1 MPNTEKEIFDLSC
14 ELAEE
19 GREANYD
26 WRQQGRKCRR
36 FVVNKGGDDQW
47 EEADKLALTNKGVL
61 PITINGML
69 PIRDH
74 IVGRQAQSPRDLT
87 VLPAK
92 GGNGVTAMI
101 ISAMLK
107 HTIGQSYGL
116 NLKAEMFKDGITTG
130 RGFLGLDTD
139 YSTDPVNGDIVLKLF
154 SPFHVDIDMLGLQ
167 YDLNQSGRF
176 VNTYEWEDRDK
187 LFACYEDAK
196 DALGEYTIETSTGAP
211 LKKTIQ
217 KVASWFMGTKF
228 GEDID
233 LEDSQ
238 NLDEE
243 IYSQLIK
250 RRFPVRTSW
259 LKTWE
264 KVVYWVDL
272 EQQKV
277 LRLMKDADITRA
289 KQSVKYLPE
298 RFKIYES
305 VLSVLHKV
313 KAVGDVKIEYKKDP
327 FKFLG
332 GLGWSFDK
340 RGNPLIF
347 DVPAL
352 FPCVGFYAYFED
364 GEIFGKMDNLLGPQM
379 ERNKRRTQF
388 LRLLNSMAAAGWMW
402 KKKSLDTDNEENL
415 KGFGTRPDLNI
426 IYDTEPPQ
434 KIQPV
439 DTAGAGYLN
448 ASMTSERDMEEIA
461 SVNRESLAKRGPT
474 QSGEAIKLKQ
484 QADNTGNEIVFSNL
498 SYSSVIFGSLLTQ
511 VLRCGGY
518 YSYEEIKSLI
528 DEEDLIS
535 GPILKEAVLRVGP
548 APQPPQPPNQ
558 AAMQLA
564 STQFG
569 EKGQMLSAA
578 VNIEYEKKVAEF
590 QQADQK
596 YKESIKTEGENVI
609 MEAVGDIKVGRYGLK
624 VVESPTS
631 PTLRAERFEQLAALD
646 KMRPGLMPFDEL
658 IDASDVANKE
668 KIIEK
673 MRNATQTPIQVPQG
687 TMGVRT
693 G

>member
-1 MPNTEKEIFDLSC
+1 MADQEQEIFDLSC
-14 ELAEE
+14 EFARE

-47 EEADKLALTNKGVL
+47 EEADKLALQNKGVL

-130 RGFLGLDTD
+130 RGFLGVDTD

-176 VNTYEWEDRDK
+176 VNTYEWEDRDN
-187 LFACYEDAK
+187 LFAHYKNAK
-196 DALGEYTIETSTGAP
+196 EELGEYTIETNTGFP
-211 LKKTIQ
+211 LKRTIQ

-243 IYSQLIK
+243 VYSQLIR

-264 KVVYWVDL
+264 KVVYWADL

-277 LRLMKDADITRA
+277 LRLTDAGDVARA
-289 KQSVKYLPE
+289 RQSVKYLPE

-305 VLSVLHKV
+305 VLPVLHKV
-313 KAVGDVKIEYKKDP
+313 KAVGDIKLEYKKDP

-340 RGNPLIF
+340 KGNPLIF

-364 GEIFGKMDNLLGPQM
+364 GETFGKMDNLLGPQM

-388 LRLLNSMAAAGWMW
+388 LRLLNSMAAAGWSW
-402 KKKSLDTDNEENL
+402 EEGSLTSEMEEKLEN
-415 KGFGTRPDLNI
+415 FGTRPDLNI
-426 IYDTEPPQ
+426 KWKKQTPQ

-439 DTAGAGYLN
+439 DTAGAGYLS

-461 SVNRESLAKRGPT
+461 SVNRESLAKRGPV
-474 QSGEAIKLKQ
+474 QSGVAIDLKQ

-498 SYSSVIFGSLLTQ
+498 SYSSVIFGNLLTQ
-511 VLRCGGY
+511 IIRCGEY

-535 GPILKEAVLRVGP
+535 GPILTEAVRRVGP

-569 EKGQMLSAA
+569 EKGQMLTAA
-578 VNIEYEKKVAEF
+578 VGIEYEKKVAEF

-609 MEAVGDIKVGRYGLK
+609 MEAIGDIKVGRYGLK
-624 VVESPTS
+624 VVEAPTS
-631 PTLRAERFEQLAALD
+631 PTLRAERFEQVVAIE
-646 KMRPGLMPFDEL
+646 KMRPREMPFKVL
-658 IDASDVANKE
+658 IDASDIPNKE
-668 KIIEK
+668 KIIEETK
-673 MRNATQTPIQVPQG
+673 NQQPVMP
-687 TMGVRT
+687 T
-693 G
+693 GAGR